1 MTVNTDLDMKV
12 KPLVDEL
19 HNWLVWLQ
27 TRGHHFRAVVEA
39 GGDLNGV
46 VGAGLAAYIGH
57 CKVSGLDY

>member
-1 MTVNTDLDMKV
+1 MKV